1 VIAGTWRKA
10 QLPKSDEERVRLAWD
25 ALSQVEDPELPALS
39 IVDLGM
45 VRHVTAVGTPVAG
58 VIEVGL
64 TTTYSGCPA
73 TEVIRLAVENALRD
87 AAVGEFRV
95 KMVLAPAW
103 TTDWITEDG
112 HRKLAAYGIVPPTRS
127 VGRKLP
133 LACPRCRSI
142 DTQVVSEFGS
152 TPCKSLHRCHACLE
166 PFEQFKC
173 L

>member
-1 VIAGTWRKA
+1 MIAGTLKRA
-10 QLPKSDEERVRLAWD
+10 EVPEADEERVRLAWD

-45 VRHVTAVGTPVAG
+45 VRHVAAVGTSDARV
-58 VIEVGL
+58 VEVGL

-87 AAVGEFRV
+87 ALVGEFRV

-103 TTDWITEDG
+103 TTDWITEAG
-112 HRKLAAYGIVPPTRS
+112 RSKLAAYGIVPPIRS
-127 VGRKLP
+127 AGLP

-142 DTQVVSEFGS
+142 DTQLLSEFGS
-152 TPCKSLHRCHACLE
+152 TPCKALHRCRACLE

>member
-1 VIAGTWRKA
+1 LKQA
-10 QLPKSDEERVRLAWD
+10 QRPKSDAERVRLAWD

-45 VRHVTAVGTPVAG
+45 VRHVTAVSTSGASAV
-58 VIEVGL
+58 EVGL

-73 TEVIRLAVENALRD
+73 TEVIRLAVENALRE
-87 AAVGEFRV
+87 ALVGEFRV

-103 TTDWITEDG
+103 TTDWITEEG
-112 HRKLAAYGIVPPTRS
+112 RNKLAAYGIVPPTQS
-127 VGRKLP
+127 AGLP
-133 LACPRCRSI
+133 LACPRCCSI
-142 DTQVVSEFGS
+142 DTQVLSQFGS
-152 TPCKSLHRCHACLE
+152 TPCKSLHRCRACLE

>member
-1 VIAGTWRKA
+1 MIARTLKRA
-10 QLPKSDEERVRLAWD
+10 EVPEADEERVRLAWD

-45 VRHVTAVGTPVAG
+45 VRHVAAVGTPGGRV
-58 VIEVGL
+58 VEVGL

-87 AAVGEFRV
+87 ALVGEFRV

-103 TTDWITEDG
+103 TTDWITETG
-112 HRKLAAYGIVPPTRS
+112 RSKLAAYGIVPPMQS
-127 VGRKLP
+127 VGLP
-133 LACPRCRSI
+133 LACPRCRSM
-142 DTQVVSEFGS
+142 DTQLLSEFGS
-152 TPCKSLHRCHACLE
+152 TPCKSLHRCRACLE